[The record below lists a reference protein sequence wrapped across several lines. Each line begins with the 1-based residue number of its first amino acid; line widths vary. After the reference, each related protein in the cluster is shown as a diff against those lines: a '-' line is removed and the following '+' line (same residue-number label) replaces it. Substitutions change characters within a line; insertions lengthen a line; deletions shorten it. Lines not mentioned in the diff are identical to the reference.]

1 MSDLSQYSAGSTG
14 VNTRLW
20 GRNGQSP
27 HSIVHPKHP
36 MRLCQT
42 IQVQSLKEM
51 KYALDMGMTI
61 VNTLG
66 LRKYLSNA
74 FLATREKTPVE
85 HQVFNVNPRI
95 LRLNN
100 TILTTEEFLK
110 TENAL
115 DALLGSLRLALDAI
129 EAQFWYLI
137 FAGGFVFYPP
147 VTVTATDFSY
157 RELLALG
164 RAAVHRVAGT
174 ENVHVLTPVIHYAAM
189 LMDNTAGNTPTQQAG
204 VTEHH
209 LYDAPRATIIP
220 VAHNTNYLINNV
232 VDINETGTHIY
243 MSFYPDYLPSL
254 FVRYVYEEISIER
267 VSESA
272 SERNLRRVVFG
283 RYLMFELPTVYSQNG
298 IPAMPIVALDASYAL
313 TNTMNKFSDGYQN
326 ISAIAS
332 F

>member
-1 MSDLSQYSAGSTG
+1 MSDLSAYTPHPIGI
-14 VNTRLW
+14 NNRLW
-20 GRNGQSP
+20 GTNGQSP

-51 KYALDMGMTI
+51 RFALPMGMSI

-66 LRKYLSNA
+66 FRKYFSN
-74 FLATREKTPVE
+74 LLLITREKTIVQHE
-85 HQVFNVNPRI
+85 VFDDNPTI
-95 LRLNN
+95 IRLNN

-115 DALLGSLRLALDAI
+115 NALLGSLRLALDAI
-129 EAQFWYLI
+129 EAQLWYFI
-137 FAGGFVFYPP
+137 FTGGYVFIPP
-147 VTVTATDFSY
+147 FIVTATDFSY

-164 RAAVHRVAGT
+164 RASVHRIAGT
-174 ENVHVLTPVIHYAAM
+174 ENVHVLMPVIHYGAM
-189 LMDNTAGNTPTQQAG
+189 LMDNTAGNTPTQQSG

-220 VAHNTNYLINNV
+220 VAHNTNYIINNV
-232 VDINETGTHIY
+232 TTNDEAGFHDLIP
-243 MSFYPDYLPSL
+243 FYPDYLPSL
-254 FVRYVYEEISIER
+254 FVRYVYEEVSVEK

-272 SERNLRRVVFG
+272 DDRNLRRVVLG
-283 RYLMFELPTVYSQNG
+283 RYLMFDVPAIYSRG
-298 IPAMPIVALDASYAL
+298 VFPAMPMVMINGSVAL
-313 TNTMNKFSDGYQN
+313 TNTMNKFSNGFQN

>member
-1 MSDLSQYSAGSTG
+1 MSDLSQYTGGSAG

-51 KYALDMGMTI
+51 KHVLDTGMTI

-66 LRKYLSNA
+66 LSKYLSNS

-85 HQVFNVNPRI
+85 HEVFNANQRI

-129 EAQFWYLI
+129 EAQLWYLI
-137 FAGGFVFYPP
+137 FTGGFVFIPSFFITSP
-147 VTVTATDFSY
+147 DFSY
-157 RELLALG
+157 REVLALG
-164 RAAVHRVAGT
+164 RASVHRVAGT

-220 VAHNTNYLINNV
+220 LAHNTNFVINNV
-232 VDINETGTHIY
+232 ITNDETGFHDLIP
-243 MSFYPDYLPSL
+243 FYPDYLPSL
-254 FVRYVYEEISIER
+254 FVRYIYEEISVEKINEI
-267 VSESA
+267 A
-272 SERNLRRVVFG
+272 GQRNLRRVVLG

-298 IPAMPIVALDASYAL
+298 VPAMPIVAINATFAL
-313 TNTMNKFSDGYQN
+313 TNTMNKFSNGFQN

>member
-1 MSDLSQYSAGSTG
+1 MSGLSNYNLSPLV

-42 IQVQSLKEM
+42 VQAQSLKEM
-51 KYALDMGMTI
+51 KQTLPMGMTP

-66 LRKYLSNA
+66 LQKYFSYFFYDTNEKILLNHLVPTDNSPIFRLS
-74 FLATREKTPVE
+74 
-85 HQVFNVNPRI
+85 
-95 LRLNN
+95 N

-137 FAGGFVFYPP
+137 FTGAASFLLP
-147 VTVTATDFSY
+147 VNITGANFSY
-157 RELLALG
+157 RELLAYG
-164 RAAVHRVAGT
+164 RAAVHRIAGT
-174 ENVHVLTPVIHYAAM
+174 DNVHVLMPVIHYAAM
-189 LMDNTAGNTPTQQAG
+189 LLDNTAGTTPTQQSG

-220 VAHNTNYLINNV
+220 LAHNTENTINNV
-232 VDINETGTHIY
+232 TDFDETGLHTSIP
-243 MSFYPDYLPSL
+243 FYPDYLPSL
-254 FVRYVYEEISIER
+254 IVRYIYEEVSIER

-272 SERNLRRVVFG
+272 NNRNLRRVVLG
-283 RYLMFELPTVYSQNG
+283 RHLAFELPFAYIRNFQ
-298 IPAMPIVALDASYAL
+298 PALPIVYINANTALNNVASKYSGGLA
-313 TNTMNKFSDGYQN
+313 N
-326 ISAIAS
+326 IRAIAS